1 MAGLRREDRF
11 HANLGQCIQWSKK
24 RLMPF
29 VAIPWQGLR
38 FIDRP
43 VGPSNLTPVTNQFPS
58 ISIMDDTQ
66 YPIVR
71 GAVQLPAGS
80 EIITDVDEE
89 VTSFYSLEMSNF
101 VN

>member
-1 MAGLRREDRF
+1 
-11 HANLGQCIQWSKK
+11 
-24 RLMPF
+24 MPF
-29 VAIPWQGLR
+29 LVVIPWQGLR
-38 FIDRP
+38 FVDRP
-43 VGPSNLTPVTNQFPS
+43 VGPYNLQHHQALHELPFV
-58 ISIMDDTQ
+58 SIMDNTQ

-89 VTSFYSLEMSNF
+89 VTSFYSLEMSNS

>member
-1 MAGLRREDRF
+1 
-11 HANLGQCIQWSKK
+11 
-24 RLMPF
+24 
-29 VAIPWQGLR
+29 
-38 FIDRP
+38 
-43 VGPSNLTPVTNQFPS
+43 
-58 ISIMDDTQ
+58 MDNTQ

-89 VTSFYSLEMSNF
+89 VTSLYSLEMSNF